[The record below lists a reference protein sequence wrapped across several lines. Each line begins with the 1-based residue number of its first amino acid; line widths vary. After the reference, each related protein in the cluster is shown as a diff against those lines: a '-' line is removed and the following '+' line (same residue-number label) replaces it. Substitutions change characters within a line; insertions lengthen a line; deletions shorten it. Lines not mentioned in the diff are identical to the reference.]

1 MKPGEPNL
9 RLVQGGRDEIE
20 QELVKLILTT
30 FPVPADEYNRL
41 RSMLE
46 PRSGRVSVVSAKV
59 GPSYSP
65 DAAGY
70 AAGED

>member
-1 MKPGEPNL
+1 MTAPKHNL
-9 RLVQGGRDEIE
+9 SLIRGGRDEIE

-46 PRSGRVSVVSAKV
+46 PRPGRVSIASARV

-70 AAGED
+70 TVGED

>member
-46 PRSGRVSVVSAKV
+46 PRSGRVSVVSAEAGV
-59 GPSYSP
+59 SQSP
-65 DAAGY
+65 DAGN
-70 AAGED
+70 GGMQD

>member
-1 MKPGEPNL
+1 MKPGELNL

-41 RSMLE
+41 LSMLE
-46 PRSGRVSVVSAKV
+46 PRPGRVYIATAKA
-59 GPSYSP
+59 GSSC
-65 DAAGY
+65 AADSGC
-70 AAGED
+70 AGGED

>member
-41 RSMLE
+41 LSMLE
-46 PRSGRVSVVSAKV
+46 PRSGRVSIALAEAGFSQ
-59 GPSYSP
+59 PT
-65 DAAGY
+65 DAWSGKR
-70 AAGED
+70 ED